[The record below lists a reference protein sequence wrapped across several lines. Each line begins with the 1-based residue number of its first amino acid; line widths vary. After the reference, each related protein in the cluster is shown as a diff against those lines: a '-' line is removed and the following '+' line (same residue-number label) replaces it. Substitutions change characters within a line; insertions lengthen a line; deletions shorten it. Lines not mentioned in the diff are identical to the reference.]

1 MPQISERL
9 NVRVHDLSIE
19 ERILLIEE
27 IWDSI
32 ESEQEMPDLTEEQKA
47 ELDRRLESYR
57 KNPDESLTWES
68 VKSRLMSG

>member
-1 MPQISERL
+1 MTRVSGQL
-9 NVRVHDLSIE
+9 NIKELSIK

-32 ESEQEMPDLTEEQKA
+32 EAEQEMLDLTEEQKS

-57 KNPDESLTWES
+57 KNPDESVTWES
-68 VKSRLMSG
+68 VKSRLMSGE

>member
-1 MPQISERL
+1 MTQISGQL
-9 NVRVHDLSIE
+9 NIKELSIK

-32 ESEQEMPDLTEEQKA
+32 EAEQEMLELTEEQKV

-57 KNPDESLTWES
+57 KNPDESVTWES
-68 VKSRLMSG
+68 VKSRLMSSE

>member
-1 MPQISERL
+1 MAQISGRL
-9 NVRVHDLSIE
+9 NIEDLSVE

-32 ESEQEMPDLTEEQKA
+32 EAEQEMLELTEEQKS

-57 KNPDESLTWES
+57 KNPDESVTWES
-68 VKSRLMSG
+68 VKSRLMSGE

>member
-1 MPQISERL
+1 MTQISGQL
-9 NVRVHDLSIE
+9 NIKELSIE

-32 ESEQEMPDLTEEQKA
+32 EAEQEMLELTEEQKT

-57 KNPDESLTWES
+57 KNPDESVTWES
-68 VKSRLMSG
+68 VKLRLVSGE

>member
-1 MPQISERL
+1 MAQSSYQFAYK
-9 NVRVHDLSIE
+9 DLSIE
-19 ERILLIEE
+19 ERIMLIEE

-32 ESEQEMPDLTEEQKA
+32 VAEQDMPELTEEQKA

-57 KNPDESLTWES
+57 KNPDESVTWES

>member
-1 MPQISERL
+1 MTQISEQL
-9 NVRVHDLSIE
+9 NIKELSIE

-32 ESEQEMPDLTEEQKA
+32 EAEQEMLELTEEQKS

-57 KNPDESLTWES
+57 KNPGESVTWES
-68 VKSRLMSG
+68 VKSRLMSGE